1 MANESGIPHL
11 YISMAYALIQF
22 GINMYVIANPISQIG
37 FLFIITTQVI
47 AYAIL
52 KYGIIR
58 KVSMT
63 TQE

>member
-1 MANESGIPHL
+1 MANESGIAHL
-11 YISMAYALIQF
+11 NISMVYALIQF
-22 GINMYVIANPISQIG
+22 GINMYVIANPISPMG

-52 KYGIIR
+52 KYGLIR

-63 TQE
+63 TQK